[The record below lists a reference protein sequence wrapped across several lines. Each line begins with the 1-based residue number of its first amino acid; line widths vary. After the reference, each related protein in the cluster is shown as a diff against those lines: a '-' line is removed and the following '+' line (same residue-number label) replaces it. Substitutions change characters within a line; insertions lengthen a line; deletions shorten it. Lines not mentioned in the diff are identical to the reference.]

1 MQVNHSMDWTVRY
14 PFRVGRG
21 WVWAD
26 GSEPSVGWGGLRY
39 RSRRAGGVVW
49 GGGWLPDMDSN
60 HDKQIQSLLCY
71 RYTIRQTP
79 NGRSG

>member
-49 GGGWLPDMDSN
+49 GGG
-60 HDKQIQSLLCY
+60 
-71 RYTIRQTP
+71 
-79 NGRSG
+79 